1 MPFRP
6 RRSFLRRLLGGC
18 LLVSVDLFKSAM
30 RRWASGVSILTTQR
44 EGGILGITVSA
55 FCSVSLDPPLV
66 LVCIDRKAR
75 SHALIEKQRVFA
87 VNILK
92 VGQERLSELAA
103 GHSGEHGNWLEGEAY
118 RKAETG
124 APILSDCL
132 AWVDCSLEAV
142 YDGGDHTIFLGRV
155 QAAGHSEGRPL
166 LYYDGAYHKLAG
178 PRPARPHGAPRDES

>member
-1 MPFRP
+1 MP
-6 RRSFLRRLLGGC
+6 
-18 LLVSVDLFKSAM
+18 VSVDLFKSAM
-30 RRWASGVSILTTQR
+30 RRWASGVSILTTRR

-75 SHALIEKQRVFA
+75 SHALIEKQRSFA
-87 VNILK
+87 VNFLK

-103 GHSGEHGNWLEGEAY
+103 GHSGEHGNWLEAEAH

-132 AWVDCSLEAV
+132 AWFDCTLEAV
-142 YDGGDHTIFLGRV
+142 YEGGDHTIFLGRV

-166 LYYDGAYHKLAG
+166 LYFDATYHKLAG
-178 PRPARPHGAPRDES
+178 PRPARSRGASRDES